1 MCLTRKDKKWKSQP
15 RAIQLT
21 PARVEHAKMKMEHVL
36 VKNSEDG
43 VTEGFVRSGRWMRLS
58 RLTLPVALIKGN
70 IQ

>member
-43 VTEGFVRSGRWMRLS
+43 VTEGLCPLWYVDAAVETYFAGG
-58 RLTLPVALIKGN
+58 ANQG
-70 IQ
+70 

>member
-1 MCLTRKDKKWKSQP
+1 MCLTRKDKKWKSQL

-43 VTEGFVRSGRWMRLS
+43 VTERLCP
-58 RLTLPVALIKGN
+58 LW
-70 IQ
+70 